1 MTATASPVATPEES
15 IGTRVRN
22 LALAAAFGLVLLV
35 PRLLRLRHNP
45 QSWLAFRILL
55 AVAGASLVIVPLSI
69 ASSWIAA
76 IVGLLMFLAAILVPP
91 ARADR
96 SVDEK
101 TKELGA
107 LVVVNGGTIETAD
120 KLSIAVQLYVGADRV
135 HVLDSDLRERLT
147 IPVADISSAIAAE
160 ARDRWI
166 LHIRWAE
173 HTTDFEYGG
182 VFAQHL
188 ARVAESTIR
197 SAMHPSLPVLRQT
210 RAAGA

>member
-15 IGTRVRN
+15 IGARVRN
-22 LALAAAFGLVLLV
+22 LALAAAFGVVLLV

-76 IVGLLMFLAAILVPP
+76 IVGLLMFLAAILLPP
-91 ARADR
+91 ARTDH
-96 SVDEK
+96 SVDAK

-107 LVVVNGGTIETAD
+107 LVVVNGGKMETAD
-120 KLSIAVQLYVGADRV
+120 NLSTSVQLFVGAERL
-135 HVLDSDLRERLT
+135 HVLDSDLHERLT

-166 LHIRWAE
+166 LRVRWAE
-173 HTTDFEYGG
+173 HTTDFDYSG
-182 VFAQHL
+182 VFAEHL
-188 ARVAESTIR
+188 ARVAESSIR
-197 SAMHPSLPVLRQT
+197 SVIHPSLPVFRQT